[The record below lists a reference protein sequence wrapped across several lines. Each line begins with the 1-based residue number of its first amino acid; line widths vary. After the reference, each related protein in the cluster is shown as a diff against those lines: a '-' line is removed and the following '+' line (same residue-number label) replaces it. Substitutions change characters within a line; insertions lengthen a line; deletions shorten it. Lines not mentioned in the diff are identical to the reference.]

1 MSTRKVSSHIPR
13 KRFGQNFLIDE
24 SVIDGIIA
32 AIAPRPEDNLVEIG
46 PGLGALTAPLLARLK
61 RLQVIEI
68 DRDLISRL
76 RETHPRDR
84 LLIHE
89 GDVLKFDFSSLGAD
103 LRIAGNLPYNIST
116 PLLFRFAGFAAG
128 IRDIHVMLQREV
140 VERMVALPGDSEFS
154 RLSVMLQY
162 RFDME
167 MLFAVPPEAFDPAPK
182 VDSAIVRLI
191 PLAPLPCPARNET
204 VFAAVVTR
212 AFAQRRKTLRNT
224 LKGMVSAAQLTTLG
238 IDAGARAQELSV
250 ADFVRI
256 ADAITNAEPESE
268 PTGAAEA

>member
-1 MSTRKVSSHIPR
+1 MQPAR
-13 KRFGQNFLIDE
+13 KRFGQNFLH
-24 SVIDGIIA
+24 SPGVIARIVA
-32 AIAPRPEDNLVEIG
+32 TLAPEAGQALVEIG
-46 PGLGALTAPLLARLK
+46 PGHGALTGPVLERVGALTA
-61 RLQVIEI
+61 IEL
-68 DRDLISRL
+68 DRDLAHELTERFAPRGLALISADALRFDFRALAPPGGRL
-76 RETHPRDR
+76 R
-84 LLIHE
+84 
-89 GDVLKFDFSSLGAD
+89 VF
-103 LRIAGNLPYNIST
+103 GNLPYNIST